1 MQFHVGAS
9 HVLHVSLLQ
18 VSLAVKH
25 VQSAVAL
32 LDNGAHLLLFIQAA
46 ADETGRLQDDVMLHI
61 KHNLPPHYKPDDI
74 LVLSSMPMTSHGK
87 LLRLSYIH
95 LFTSVQIKKM

>member
-1 MQFHVGAS
+1 MIQFHVGAS
-9 HVLHVSLLQ
+9 HNYVLHVLLLQ

-32 LDNGAHLLLFIQAA
+32 LDNGARLLLFIQAA

-87 LLRLSYIH
+87 LLRFSY
-95 LFTSVQIKKM
+95 TYSQAYK